1 MNRTLETYGSNSLKS
16 HIASGSHPKFY
27 FKNYF
32 SKKVPIFRHTPL
44 GASHKKKHPR
54 PSQVTLWLESQR
66 KPLRE
71 ATWLLMSKASLKSL
85 VDGWNAGLYNSI
97 SDLVWWRLV
106 QFKEH
111 GYSNSG
117 HNGIHSD
124 SDPKKTDIESNRN
137 PRDRLATGLQLL
149 GNDLWFKTNKAGHLT
164 RGCCERLVF
173 HVLILQNNWSM
184 LVCVTF
190 VCEFPVHRCGRTWGP
205 INRVSPNPVAFHEFP
220 IKERSM
226 FIAAPRPSKY
236 PIKCVKVLYIIV
248 MG

>member
-1 MNRTLETYGSNSLKS
+1 MSKPDLWRKTQTDWVSLSGDDQSEWQEDHHYLQILGVFKMFGNILDPIWSNMNRTLETYGSNSLKS

-124 SDPKKTDIESNRN
+124 SDPKNGHRIE
-137 PRDRLATGLQLL
+137 
-149 GNDLWFKTNKAGHLT
+149 
-164 RGCCERLVF
+164 
-173 HVLILQNNWSM
+173 
-184 LVCVTF
+184 
-190 VCEFPVHRCGRTWGP
+190 
-205 INRVSPNPVAFHEFP
+205 
-220 IKERSM
+220 
-226 FIAAPRPSKY
+226 
-236 PIKCVKVLYIIV
+236 
-248 MG
+248 